1 MPNAPR
7 IELPRPAIIAAIGA
21 LILAVTFVVTSGK
34 EAGTSTPAPSTSSA
48 SSTTTATTSTSST
61 STTTTGTGTTTTKP
75 SVPTQPKLT
84 PGQGLPRDVAAALNS
99 NRVVVL
105 FFYEPAA
112 ADDQATKAAVAAVRS
127 ATGQA
132 GARAVRLFSDI
143 VAHISNYSRVV
154 GSLGI
159 SQSPAMVVIDRH
171 RKARLFE
178 GYLDAGTIR
187 QSVRDAL

>member
-48 SSTTTATTSTSST
+48 SSTTTATTTSST

>member
-48 SSTTTATTSTSST
+48 SSTTSTSST

-84 PGQGLPRDVAAALNS
+84 PGQGLPGDVAAALNA
-99 NRVVVL
+99 NKVVVL

-112 ADDQATKAAVAAVRS
+112 ADDQATRAAVRAVRS
-127 ATGQA
+127 AG
-132 GARAVRLFSDI
+132 GEVRLFSDI

-171 RKARLFE
+171 RNARLFE

>member
-1 MPNAPR
+1 VPNAPR
-7 IELPRPAIIAAIGA
+7 IELPRPAIIAAVGL
-21 LILAVTFVVTSGK
+21 LILAVTFVVTNGK
-34 EAGTSTPAPSTSSA
+34 ETGTSAPAPATSSGSTS
-48 SSTTTATTSTSST
+48 TTPTTSTSST
-61 STTTTGTGTTTTKP
+61 SATTTGTGTTTTTP
-75 SVPTQPKLT
+75 SVPPQPKLT
-84 PGQGLPRDVAAALNS
+84 AGPGLPRDVAAALNS
-99 NRVVVL
+99 NKVVVL

-127 ATGQA
+127 ATGPA
-132 GARAVRLFSDI
+132 GQRVVRLFSDI

-171 RKARLFE
+171 RNARLFE

-187 QSVRDAL
+187 QSVRDAI

>member
-34 EAGTSTPAPSTSSA
+34 EAGTSTPAPSSSSA

-84 PGQGLPRDVAAALNS
+84 PGQGLPGDVAAALNA
-99 NRVVVL
+99 NKVVVL

-112 ADDQATKAAVAAVRS
+112 ADDQATRAAVRAVRS
-127 ATGQA
+127 AG
-132 GARAVRLFSDI
+132 GEVRLFSDI

-171 RKARLFE
+171 RNARLFE

>member
-7 IELPRPAIIAAIGA
+7 IELPRPAIIAALGA
-21 LILAVTFVVTSGK
+21 LILAVTFVVTHGK
-34 EAGTSTPAPSTSSA
+34 DTGTSSPAPSTASNSSSTA
-48 SSTTTATTSTSST
+48 STTTTATSTT
-61 STTTTGTGTTTTKP
+61 STTAKP
-75 SVPTQPKLT
+75 AKPAQPKVT
-84 PGQGLPRDVAAALNS
+84 ASQGLPSGVAQALDS
-99 NRVVVL
+99 GKVVVL

-112 ADDQATKAAVAAVRS
+112 ADDQATKAAVRAVRR
-127 ATGQA
+127 A
-132 GARAVRLFSDI
+132 GGGVRLFSDT

-154 GSLGI
+154 GSLGV
-159 SQSPAMVVIDRH
+159 SQSPAMVVIDKN

>member
-48 SSTTTATTSTSST
+48 SSTTSTSST

-127 ATGQA
+127 ATGPA

-171 RKARLFE
+171 RNARLFE